1 MFNKEDKKKYLRFT
15 DSAENNNKC
24 SENELGRRNID
35 LIINKLERKVNT
47 GNINSGNADVILKI
61 SSQNQETTRT
71 SKNNDSL
78 INNLS
83 NLLANNNI
91 VEKDNECSQEL
102 ANNANQQ
109 NPNKKEIKISAKA
122 MIDVDIDLNNNLKDE
137 LEVQETNK
145 FNLIL
150 STSNSHANMNSK
162 NIILSRNKLEN
173 KTDNS
178 INNSNNNN
186 ISTLSTHFDNSRY
199 FLNKKTSG
207 LIPAKKT
214 DKKSIQKNEKEKEK
228 DKGNNMN
235 LKFSINNSK
244 KDMKKNLVTDE
255 QKKDINLNQ
264 NNKFNVI
271 IKCIKKINY
280 RNRYRSCNIMNVL
293 RNILIGLIIIIA
305 LVFYATIFIIG

>member
-15 DSAENNNKC
+15 DSVEDNNNRL
-24 SENELGRRNID
+24 ENELGRRNID

-71 SKNNDSL
+71 TKNNDSL

-91 VEKDNECSQEL
+91 VEKDNEVSQEL
-102 ANNANQQ
+102 VNNANQQ

-150 STSNSHANMNSK
+150 STSNSHSNMSTK
-162 NIILSRNKLEN
+162 NNILSRNKLEN

-186 ISTLSTHFDNSRY
+186 LSTLSAHFDNSRY
-199 FLNKKTSG
+199 FLNKKGNG
-207 LIPAKKT
+207 LIPAKKI
-214 DKKSIQKNEKEKEK
+214 DKKSVQNNEKGN
-228 DKGNNMN
+228 DKGNNMS
-235 LKFSINNSK
+235 LKFSINNGK
-244 KDMKKNLVTDE
+244 KDMKKNLVTE
-255 QKKDINLNQ
+255 QHNKDLNLVNK
-264 NNKFNVI
+264 NNKCKI
-271 IKCIKKINY
+271 ITKCIQKINY
-280 RNRYRSCNIMNVL
+280 RNRYRSCNIMNIL
-293 RNILIGLIIIIA
+293 RNIFIGLIIITA
-305 LVFYATIFIIG
+305 LAFYATIFIIG

>member
-15 DSAENNNKC
+15 DSVEDNNNRL
-24 SENELGRRNID
+24 ENELGRRNID

-71 SKNNDSL
+71 TKNNDSL

-91 VEKDNECSQEL
+91 VEKDNEVSQEL
-102 ANNANQQ
+102 VNNANQQ

-150 STSNSHANMNSK
+150 STSNSHSNMSTK
-162 NIILSRNKLEN
+162 NNILSRNKLEN

-186 ISTLSTHFDNSRY
+186 LSTLSAHFDNSRY
-199 FLNKKTSG
+199 FLNKKGSG
-207 LIPAKKT
+207 LIPAKKI
-214 DKKSIQKNEKEKEK
+214 DKKSVQNNEKGN
-228 DKGNNMN
+228 DKGNNMS
-235 LKFSINNSK
+235 LKFSINNGK
-244 KDMKKNLVTDE
+244 KDMKKNLVTE
-255 QKKDINLNQ
+255 QQNKDLNLVNK
-264 NNKFNVI
+264 NNKCKI
-271 IKCIKKINY
+271 ITKCIQKINY
-280 RNRYRSCNIMNVL
+280 RNRYRSCNIMNIL
-293 RNILIGLIIIIA
+293 RNIFIGLIIITA
-305 LVFYATIFIIG
+305 LAFYATIFIIG

>member
-15 DSAENNNKC
+15 DSSGDNNNRL
-24 SENELGRRNID
+24 ENELGRRNID

-78 INNLS
+78 VNNLS

-109 NPNKKEIKISAKA
+109 NPNKKEIKISAKP

-150 STSNSHANMNSK
+150 STSNSHSNMNSK
-162 NIILSRNKLEN
+162 NNILSRNKLEN
-173 KTDNS
+173 KTNNS

-186 ISTLSTHFDNSRY
+186 LSTLSTHFDNSRY

-207 LIPAKKT
+207 LIPAKKI
-214 DKKSIQKNEKEKEK
+214 DNKNVQKNEKEN
-228 DKGNNMN
+228 DKGNNMS
-235 LKFSINNSK
+235 LKFSINNAK
-244 KDMKKNLVTDE
+244 KDMKKNLVTE
-255 QKKDINLNQ
+255 QQNKDLNLVNR
-264 NNKFNVI
+264 NNKCNI
-271 IKCIKKINY
+271 IINCIKKINY
-280 RNRYRSCNIMNVL
+280 RNRYNNCNVMNIL
-293 RNILIGLIIIIA
+293 RNIFIGLIIITA
-305 LVFYATIFIIG
+305 LAFYATIFIIG

>member
-15 DSAENNNKC
+15 DSVEDNNNRL
-24 SENELGRRNID
+24 ENELGRRNID

-71 SKNNDSL
+71 TKNNDSL

-91 VEKDNECSQEL
+91 VEKDNEVSQEL
-102 ANNANQQ
+102 VNNANQQ
-109 NPNKKEIKISAKA
+109 NPNKKEIKISPKA
-122 MIDVDIDLNNNLKDE
+122 MIDIDIDLNNNLKDE

-150 STSNSHANMNSK
+150 STSNSHSNMSTK
-162 NIILSRNKLEN
+162 NNILSRNKLEN

-186 ISTLSTHFDNSRY
+186 LSTLSAHFDNSRY
-199 FLNKKTSG
+199 FLNKKGSG
-207 LIPAKKT
+207 LIPAKKI
-214 DKKSIQKNEKEKEK
+214 DKKSVQNNEKGN
-228 DKGNNMN
+228 DKGNNMS
-235 LKFSINNSK
+235 LKFSINNGK
-244 KDMKKNLVTDE
+244 KDMKKNLVTE
-255 QKKDINLNQ
+255 QHNKDLNLVNK
-264 NNKFNVI
+264 NNKCKI
-271 IKCIKKINY
+271 ITKCIQKINY
-280 RNRYRSCNIMNVL
+280 RNRYRSCNIMNIL
-293 RNILIGLIIIIA
+293 RNIFIGLIIITA
-305 LVFYATIFIIG
+305 LAFYATIFIIG

>member
-15 DSAENNNKC
+15 DSVEDNNNRL
-24 SENELGRRNID
+24 ENELGRRNID

-71 SKNNDSL
+71 TKNNDSL

-91 VEKDNECSQEL
+91 VEKDNEVSQEL
-102 ANNANQQ
+102 VNNANQQ

-150 STSNSHANMNSK
+150 STSNSHSNMSTK
-162 NIILSRNKLEN
+162 NNILSRNKLEN

-186 ISTLSTHFDNSRY
+186 LSTLSAHFDNSRY
-199 FLNKKTSG
+199 FLNKKGSG
-207 LIPAKKT
+207 LIPAKKI
-214 DKKSIQKNEKEKEK
+214 DKKSVQNNEKGN
-228 DKGNNMN
+228 DKGNNMS
-235 LKFSINNSK
+235 LKFSINNGK
-244 KDMKKNLVTDE
+244 KDMKKNLVTE
-255 QKKDINLNQ
+255 QQNKDLNLVNK
-264 NNKFNVI
+264 NNKCKI
-271 IKCIKKINY
+271 ITKCIQKINY
-280 RNRYRSCNIMNVL
+280 RDRYRSCNIMNIL
-293 RNILIGLIIIIA
+293 RNIFIGLIIIAA
-305 LVFYATIFIIG
+305 LAFYATIFIIG

>member
-15 DSAENNNKC
+15 DSAENNNNC
-24 SENELGRRNID
+24 VENELGRRNID

-78 INNLS
+78 LNNLS

-91 VEKDNECSQEL
+91 VEKDNEGSQEL

-150 STSNSHANMNSK
+150 STSNSQANMNSK
-162 NIILSRNKLEN
+162 NNILSRNKLEN
-173 KTDNS
+173 KSDNN

-186 ISTLSTHFDNSRY
+186 LSTLSAHFDNSRY
-199 FLNKKTSG
+199 FLNRRSSG
-207 LIPAKKT
+207 LIPAKKI
-214 DKKSIQKNEKEKEK
+214 DKKIVQKNEKEN
-228 DKGNNMN
+228 DKVSNMS
-235 LKFSINNSK
+235 LKLSINNDK
-244 KDMKKNLVTDE
+244 KDMKKKLVTD
-255 QKKDINLNQ
+255 QQNKDLNLVDK
-264 NNKFNVI
+264 NNKCKI
-271 IKCIKKINY
+271 ITKCIKKMNDI
-280 RNRYRSCNIMNVL
+280 NRYRNCNFMNVL
-293 RNILIGLIIIIA
+293 RNIFIGLIVIA
-305 LVFYATIFIIG
+305 ALAFYAIIFIIG

>member
-15 DSAENNNKC
+15 DSVEDNNNRL
-24 SENELGRRNID
+24 ENELGRRNID

-71 SKNNDSL
+71 TKNNDSL

-91 VEKDNECSQEL
+91 VEKDNEVSQEL
-102 ANNANQQ
+102 VNNANQQ

-150 STSNSHANMNSK
+150 STSNSHSNMSTK
-162 NIILSRNKLEN
+162 NNILSRNKLEN

-186 ISTLSTHFDNSRY
+186 LSTLSAHFDNSRY
-199 FLNKKTSG
+199 FLNKKGSG
-207 LIPAKKT
+207 LIPAKKI
-214 DKKSIQKNEKEKEK
+214 DKKSVQNNEKGN
-228 DKGNNMN
+228 DKGNNMS
-235 LKFSINNSK
+235 LKFSINNGK
-244 KDMKKNLVTDE
+244 KDMKKNLVTE
-255 QKKDINLNQ
+255 QYNKDLNLVNK
-264 NNKFNVI
+264 NNKCKI
-271 IKCIKKINY
+271 ITKCIQKINY
-280 RNRYRSCNIMNVL
+280 RNRYRSCNIMNIL
-293 RNILIGLIIIIA
+293 RNIFIGLIIITA
-305 LVFYATIFIIG
+305 LAFYATIFIIG

>member
-1 MFNKEDKKKYLRFT
+1 MFNKEDRKKYLRFT
-15 DSAENNNKC
+15 DSAENNNNC
-24 SENELGRRNID
+24 VENELGRRNID

-78 INNLS
+78 VNNLS

-91 VEKDNECSQEL
+91 VEKDNELSQEL

-109 NPNKKEIKISAKA
+109 NPNKKEKKISAKA
-122 MIDVDIDLNNNLKDE
+122 MVDVDIDLNNNLKDE

-199 FLNKKTSG
+199 FLNKKASR
-207 LIPAKKT
+207 LIPAKKI
-214 DKKSIQKNEKEKEK
+214 DKKSIQKSENEK
-228 DKGNNMN
+228 DKGNNMS

-244 KDMKKNLVTDE
+244 KDMKKNLVTEE
-255 QKKDINLNQ
+255 QKKDINLLNK
-264 NNKFNVI
+264 NNKYNVI

-293 RNILIGLIIIIA
+293 RNIFIGLIIITA
-305 LVFYATIFIIG
+305 LAFYATIFIIG

>member
-24 SENELGRRNID
+24 LENEFGPRNID
-35 LIINKLERKVNT
+35 LIINKLEKKVNT

-83 NLLANNNI
+83 NLLANHNI
-91 VEKDNECSQEL
+91 VEKDNEASQEL

-199 FLNKKTSG
+199 FLNKKASR
-207 LIPAKKT
+207 LIPAKKI
-214 DKKSIQKNEKEKEK
+214 DKKSIQKSENEK
-228 DKGNNMN
+228 DKGNNMS

-293 RNILIGLIIIIA
+293 RNIFIGLIIITA
-305 LVFYATIFIIG
+305 LAFYATIFIIG

>member
-15 DSAENNNKC
+15 DSVEDNNNRL
-24 SENELGRRNID
+24 ENELGRRNID

-71 SKNNDSL
+71 TKNNDSL

-91 VEKDNECSQEL
+91 VEKDNEVSQEL
-102 ANNANQQ
+102 VNNANQQ
-109 NPNKKEIKISAKA
+109 NPNKKEIKISPKA
-122 MIDVDIDLNNNLKDE
+122 MIDIDIDLNNNLKDE

-150 STSNSHANMNSK
+150 STSNSHSNMSTK
-162 NIILSRNKLEN
+162 NNILSRNKLEN

-186 ISTLSTHFDNSRY
+186 LSTLSAHFDNSRY
-199 FLNKKTSG
+199 FLNKKGSG
-207 LIPAKKT
+207 LIPAKKI
-214 DKKSIQKNEKEKEK
+214 DKKSVQNNEKGN
-228 DKGNNMN
+228 DKGNNMS
-235 LKFSINNSK
+235 LKFSINNGK
-244 KDMKKNLVTDE
+244 KDMKKNLVTE
-255 QKKDINLNQ
+255 QQNKDLNLVNK
-264 NNKFNVI
+264 NNKCKI
-271 IKCIKKINY
+271 ITKCIQKINY
-280 RNRYRSCNIMNVL
+280 RNRYRSCNIMNIL
-293 RNILIGLIIIIA
+293 RNIFIGLIIITA
-305 LVFYATIFIIG
+305 LAFYATIFIIG

>member
-91 VEKDNECSQEL
+91 VEKDNEVSEEL

-122 MIDVDIDLNNNLKDE
+122 MIDADIDLNNNLKDE

-150 STSNSHANMNSK
+150 STSNSQANMNSK
-162 NIILSRNKLEN
+162 NNILSRNKLEN

-178 INNSNNNN
+178 INNSNNNL
-186 ISTLSTHFDNSRY
+186 STISTHFDNSRY
-199 FLNKKTSG
+199 FLNKKANR
-207 LIPAKKT
+207 LIPTKKI
-214 DKKSIQKNEKEKEK
+214 DKKSIQKSEKEN
-228 DKGNNMN
+228 DKGNNMS

-255 QKKDINLNQ
+255 QKKDLNLLNK
-264 NNKFNVI
+264 NNKYNII

-280 RNRYRSCNIMNVL
+280 SNRYRSCSIMNVL
-293 RNILIGLIIIIA
+293 RNIFIGLIIITA
-305 LVFYATIFIIG
+305 LGFYATIFIIG

>member
-15 DSAENNNKC
+15 DSVEDNNNRL
-24 SENELGRRNID
+24 ENELGRRNID

-71 SKNNDSL
+71 TKNNDSL

-91 VEKDNECSQEL
+91 VEKDNEVSQEL
-102 ANNANQQ
+102 VNNANQQ

-150 STSNSHANMNSK
+150 STSNSHSNMSTK
-162 NIILSRNKLEN
+162 NNILSRNKLEN

-186 ISTLSTHFDNSRY
+186 LSTLSAHFDNSRY
-199 FLNKKTSG
+199 FLNKKGSG
-207 LIPAKKT
+207 LIPAKKI
-214 DKKSIQKNEKEKEK
+214 DKKSVQNNEKGN
-228 DKGNNMN
+228 DKGNNMS
-235 LKFSINNSK
+235 LKFSINNGK
-244 KDMKKNLVTDE
+244 KDMKKNLVTE
-255 QKKDINLNQ
+255 QHNKDLNLVNK
-264 NNKFNVI
+264 NNKCKI
-271 IKCIKKINY
+271 ITKCIQKINY
-280 RNRYRSCNIMNVL
+280 RNRYRSCNIMNIL
-293 RNILIGLIIIIA
+293 RNIFIGLIIITA
-305 LVFYATIFIIG
+305 LAFYATIFIIG

>member
-15 DSAENNNKC
+15 DSVEDNNNRL
-24 SENELGRRNID
+24 ENELGRRNID

-71 SKNNDSL
+71 TKNNDDSL

-91 VEKDNECSQEL
+91 VEKDNEVSQEL
-102 ANNANQQ
+102 VNNANQQ

-150 STSNSHANMNSK
+150 STSNSHSNMSTK
-162 NIILSRNKLEN
+162 NNILSRNKLEN

-186 ISTLSTHFDNSRY
+186 LSTLSAHFDNSRY
-199 FLNKKTSG
+199 FLNKKGSG
-207 LIPAKKT
+207 LIPAKKI
-214 DKKSIQKNEKEKEK
+214 DKKSVQNNEKGN
-228 DKGNNMN
+228 DKGNNMS
-235 LKFSINNSK
+235 LKFSINNGK
-244 KDMKKNLVTDE
+244 KDMKKNLVTE
-255 QKKDINLNQ
+255 QYNKDLNLVNK
-264 NNKFNVI
+264 NNKCKI
-271 IKCIKKINY
+271 ITKCIQKINY
-280 RNRYRSCNIMNVL
+280 RNRYRSCNIMNIL
-293 RNILIGLIIIIA
+293 RNIFIGLIIITA
-305 LVFYATIFIIG
+305 LAFYATIFIIG

>member
-35 LIINKLERKVNT
+35 LIINKLEKKVNT

-78 INNLS
+78 VNNLS

-91 VEKDNECSQEL
+91 VEKDNEVSEEL

-109 NPNKKEIKISAKA
+109 NPNKKEKKISAKA
-122 MIDVDIDLNNNLKDE
+122 MVDVDIDLNNNLKDE

-145 FNLIL
+145 FNLVL

-199 FLNKKTSG
+199 FLNKKASR
-207 LIPAKKT
+207 LIPAKKI
-214 DKKSIQKNEKEKEK
+214 DKKSIQKSENEK
-228 DKGNNMN
+228 DKGNNMS

-255 QKKDINLNQ
+255 QKKDLNLLNK
-264 NNKFNVI
+264 NNKYNVI

>member
-15 DSAENNNKC
+15 DSVEDNNNRL
-24 SENELGRRNID
+24 ENELGRRNID

-71 SKNNDSL
+71 TKNNDSL

-91 VEKDNECSQEL
+91 VEKDNEVSQEL
-102 ANNANQQ
+102 VNNANQQ

-150 STSNSHANMNSK
+150 STSNSQSNMNNK
-162 NIILSRNKLEN
+162 NHILSRNKLEN
-173 KTDNS
+173 KSDNS

-186 ISTLSTHFDNSRY
+186 LSTLSTHFDNSRY
-199 FLNKKTSG
+199 FLNKKTNG
-207 LIPAKKT
+207 LIPTRKI
-214 DKKSIQKNEKEKEK
+214 DKKSVSKSEKENG
-228 DKGNNMN
+228 KGNNMS
-235 LKFSINNSK
+235 LKLSLNNDK
-244 KDMKKNLVTDE
+244 KDMKKKMITDE
-255 QKKDINLNQ
+255 QNKDSNLV
-264 NNKFNVI
+264 NKNYKFKII
-271 IKCIKKINY
+271 IKCIKKI
-280 RNRYRSCNIMNVL
+280 RCRSRYRDCNIMNIL
-293 RNILIGLIIIIA
+293 RNIFIGLIIISA
-305 LVFYATIFIIG
+305 LAFYTTIFIIG

>member
-15 DSAENNNKC
+15 DSVEDNNNRL
-24 SENELGRRNID
+24 ENELGRRNID

-71 SKNNDSL
+71 TKNNDSL

-91 VEKDNECSQEL
+91 VEKDNEVSQEL
-102 ANNANQQ
+102 VNNANQQ
-109 NPNKKEIKISAKA
+109 NPNKKEIKISPKA
-122 MIDVDIDLNNNLKDE
+122 MIDIDIDLNNNLKDE

-150 STSNSHANMNSK
+150 STSNSHSNMSTK
-162 NIILSRNKLEN
+162 NNILSRNKLEN

-186 ISTLSTHFDNSRY
+186 LSTLSAHFDNSRY
-199 FLNKKTSG
+199 FLNKKGSG
-207 LIPAKKT
+207 LIPAKKI
-214 DKKSIQKNEKEKEK
+214 DKKSVQNNEKGN
-228 DKGNNMN
+228 DKGNNMS
-235 LKFSINNSK
+235 LKFSINNGK
-244 KDMKKNLVTDE
+244 KDMKKNLVTE
-255 QKKDINLNQ
+255 QHNKDLNLINK
-264 NNKFNVI
+264 NNKCKI
-271 IKCIKKINY
+271 ITKCIQKINY
-280 RNRYRSCNIMNVL
+280 RNRYRSCNIMNIL
-293 RNILIGLIIIIA
+293 RNIFIGLIIITA
-305 LVFYATIFIIG
+305 LAFYATIFIIG